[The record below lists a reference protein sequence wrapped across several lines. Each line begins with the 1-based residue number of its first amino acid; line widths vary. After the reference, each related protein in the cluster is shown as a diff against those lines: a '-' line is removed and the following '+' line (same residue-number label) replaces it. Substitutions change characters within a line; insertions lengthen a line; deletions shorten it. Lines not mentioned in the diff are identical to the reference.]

1 MHIRHENIVSFMGA
15 SIFADS
21 LDNDI
26 KNYTI
31 ITNPVKAESLFARSA
46 ELPGMY
52 VATKM
57 SIANQV
63 TRFYKI
69 LYLLHFYFQK
79 CVILSSVS

>member
-21 LDNDI
+21 LDSDI

-63 TRFYKI
+63 CNYFFFFEKI
-69 LYLLHFYFQK
+69 YSYHF
-79 CVILSSVS
+79 L